1 MVHHRITW
9 GEYTSVSAAV
19 LGALTVLAELCFRFP
34 HLLVYSDARPFYVA
48 HIGAFRTA
56 LLVAIV
62 LTFLLGCAGVLSGDK
77 RRYAAMGLLLG
88 TISILLGGPQAE
100 AVLDQP
106 QRVSAGLDYFILSL
120 LVLAL
125 LFVPMERMWPL
136 RRDQAVFC
144 PGWQTDLA
152 HFFANHV
159 AVQLLAFFTIVP
171 VQLFFAWAVDGE
183 FQRSVAAQPVW
194 LQFIEILFAVDL
206 VSYWVHRAFHQV
218 PVLWRFHS
226 IHHSIEQMDWLA
238 GSRLHL
244 IDTIATRLFG
254 LIPIF
259 LLGFAPAAVY
269 GYLVFVSFH
278 AVYIHANVSHR
289 WPRIGRVITT
299 PDFHHWHHA
308 AEPQA
313 VDKNFAVI
321 LSVIDWIFGTAY
333 QPGRWPE
340 RYGIVGE
347 PAPDGYAR
355 QLIQP
360 FLRRSKT

>member
-1 MVHHRITW
+1 MAHHRITA
-9 GEYTSVSAAV
+9 GEYVSVSAAV
-19 LGALTVLAELCFRFP
+19 LGALAVLAELCFRFP
-34 HLLVYSDARPFYVA
+34 DVLVYREALPFYAA
-48 HIGAFRTA
+48 HIGAFRVA

-62 LTFLLGCAGVLSGDK
+62 LTFVLGCAGVFLGDA
-77 RRYAAMGLLLG
+77 RRYAAMGLILG
-88 TISILLGGPQAE
+88 TVAILMGGPRAE
-100 AVLDQP
+100 AAMDQP
-106 QRVSAGLDYFILSL
+106 LPMSAGLDYFILSL

-125 LFVPMERMWPL
+125 LFVPMERLWPL
-136 RRDQAVFC
+136 RPQAVFR
-144 PGWQTDLA
+144 PGWQTDLT

-171 VQLFFAWAVDGE
+171 VQLLFAWAVDGE
-183 FQRSVAAQPVW
+183 LQRRVASQPVW

-254 LIPIF
+254 LVPIF

-289 WPRIGRVITT
+289 WPRMSRLITT

-321 LSVIDWIFGTAY
+321 LSALDWMFGTAY

-340 RYGIVGE
+340 RYGILGE
-347 PAPDGYAR
+347 QAPDGYAR
-355 QLIQP
+355 QLVHP
-360 FLRRSKT
+360 FMRRK